1 MYNLLSMTKINQLF
15 TSHHDLSH
23 TEFKLKSIHTSY
35 SYIIT
40 ISVIQ
45 NSTGDLGRA

>member
-1 MYNLLSMTKINQLF
+1 MYNLFSMTKIDKLF
-15 TSHHDLSH
+15 TSHHDFSH
-23 TEFKLKSIHTSY
+23 AEFKLKSIHTSY
-35 SYIIT
+35 LYIIT

>member
-1 MYNLLSMTKINQLF
+1 MYNLFSMTKIDKLF
-15 TSHHDLSH
+15 TSHHDFSH
-23 TEFKLKSIHTSY
+23 AEFKLKSIHT